1 MIILIYDNPFVCP
14 NIHFP
19 SKLYRII
26 IESCLFKKLYITER
40 ILNLNLSLSLSLIIF
55 LIYMIL
61 YRYIYLK
68 NEKNNFDL
76 EKKKMTND
84 RITNF

>member
-40 ILNLNLSLSLSLIIF
+40 ILNLNLSLSHNISYLYDFVSIHLS
-55 LIYMIL
+55 
-61 YRYIYLK
+61 K
-68 NEKNNFDL
+68 NEKDNFDL
-76 EKKKMTND
+76 EKKKKMTND